1 MAFVR
6 EARMQIPRWK
16 ANGACVFV
24 RVKHRS
30 KDMQVAISN
39 DAILTIWIRDV
50 EYPKEATPRI

>member
-6 EARMQIPRWK
+6 EARMQQPRWK
-16 ANGACVFV
+16 ASRACLFV
-24 RVKHRS
+24 RLKHRS
-30 KDMQVAISN
+30 KEMQVAIWN